1 MRFDLLI
8 KGGVVVDPD
17 SGLNGELDIAVTR
30 DRIEAVDRNIPMDSA
45 FQVIDVKGKY
55 VTPGLVDMHAHAYEG
70 ATYWGINIDSIG
82 SRSGVTTWVD
92 AGSAGAVTF
101 PGFRKFIIEKSRV
114 NIYAFINIAYIGL
127 VAQDY
132 ELANPEYCNVD
143 ILKRVVNSNRDI
155 VVGIKIRAGRS
166 GGGVD
171 LEPFHRARRAADELD
186 LPIMV
191 HISTKP
197 PDVET
202 VLGFLKPGDI
212 VTHSFTGQSM
222 KIVDDQ
228 GKILDSAKKA
238 WENGIIM
245 DLGHGAGSLSFETA
259 EALFQQ
265 GYYPD
270 VISTDLHQLS
280 IVGPNLV
287 DPLKGSAFGDFSE
300 TEDARSVVVQVT
312 GDWKP
317 VFDLLTCMDKMLCLG
332 MTFPDIIERTTSKPA
347 EILKLG
353 NGVGSLKPGSQADI
367 GVFVIEK
374 GSFELQDIHGEVRIG
389 KKKVKNVLTILK
401 GRPFEPLEVP
411 KPPPWIETVEN
422 Q

>member
-1 MRFDLLI
+1 MRFDLLV
-8 KGGVVVDPD
+8 KGGVVVDPG
-17 SGLNGELDIAVTR
+17 SGFNGELDIAVTR
-30 DRIEAVDRNIPMDSA
+30 NRIEAVDKDISKDSA
-45 FQVIDVKGKY
+45 YQVIDASGQY
-55 VTPGLVDMHAHAYEG
+55 VTPGLVDMHAHVFEG
-70 ATYWGINIDSIG
+70 ATYWGVNADSIG

-92 AGSAGAVTF
+92 AGSAGAVTI
-101 PGFRKFIIEKSRV
+101 PGLRKFIIEKSRV

-132 ELANPEYCNVD
+132 ELTNPEYCNVD

-171 LEPFHRARRAADELD
+171 LEPYHRARRAADELD

-191 HISTKP
+191 HISTEP

-222 KIVDDQ
+222 KIVDDE
-228 GKILDSAKKA
+228 GRILDSAKKA
-238 WENGIIM
+238 WDNGIIM

-312 GDWKP
+312 GGGKP
-317 VFDLLTCMDKMLCLG
+317 IFDLLTCMDKMLCLG
-332 MTFPDIIERTTSKPA
+332 MSFPDIIERSTYKPA
-347 EILKLG
+347 EMLKLG

-367 GVFVIEK
+367 GIFEIEK
-374 GSFELQDIHGEVRIG
+374 GSYELHDIHGEVRIG
-389 KKKVKNVLTILK
+389 KEKVRNTKTILK
-401 GRPFEPLEVP
+401 GRPFEPLEIP
-411 KPPPWIETVEN
+411 IAPPWIETVEN
-422 Q
+422 

>member
-8 KGGVVVDPD
+8 KGGVVVDPG
-17 SGLNGELDIAVTR
+17 SGLNGELDVAVTR
-30 DRIEAVDRNIPMDSA
+30 NRIAVVDRNIPTDSA
-45 FQVIDVKGKY
+45 YQVIDASGQY
-55 VTPGLVDMHAHAYEG
+55 VTPGLVDMHAHVYEG
-70 ATYWGINIDSIG
+70 ATYWGVNADSIG

-92 AGSAGAVTF
+92 AGSPGAVTL
-101 PGFRKFIIEKSRV
+101 PGFRKFIVDKSRV
-114 NIYAFINIAYIGL
+114 NIYTFINIAYIGL

-132 ELANPEYCNVD
+132 ELTNTEYCNVD
-143 ILKRVVNSNRDI
+143 ILKRVVNSNRDL

-171 LEPFHRARRAADELD
+171 LEPFHRARRAADELE

-191 HISTKP
+191 HFSTKP

-212 VTHSFTGQSM
+212 VTHSFTGQTM
-222 KIVDDQ
+222 KIVDDE
-228 GKILDSAKKA
+228 GKILDSAKEA

-245 DLGHGAGSLSFETA
+245 DLGHGAGSLSFKTA

-280 IVGPNLV
+280 IAGPNLV
-287 DPLKGSAFGDFSE
+287 DPLKGSAFGDLSE
-300 TEDARSVVVQVT
+300 TEDARSVIVQVT
-312 GDWKP
+312 GDGKP

-332 MTFPDIIERTTSKPA
+332 MPFPEIIEKSTHKPA

-353 NGVGSLKPGSQADI
+353 NGAGSLKPGSQADI
-367 GVFVIEK
+367 GIFEIEE
-374 GSFELQDIHGEVRIG
+374 GNFELKDIHGEVRVG
-389 KKKVKNVLTILK
+389 KEKVRNKSTILK
-401 GRPFEPLEVP
+401 GRVFEPLEIP
-411 KPPPWIETVEN
+411 KPPPWIEIVED